1 MSDFM
6 NLPEHTTIQSC
17 TITVQPRYSET
28 DQGGVVHHSVYPVY
42 FEMGRTEL
50 LRANGLAYKDLE
62 ASGVFFV
69 IAELNIKYRRPAF
82 YDEKLNLE
90 TTCTNVSASKVEHSY
105 KLTRPPKGEPQ
116 ASRPSS
122 RGISPASAL
131 AAGEADPS
139 TGELLAEGASIL
151 ACVDAQ
157 GKIRRMPEFMYPGD

>member
-1 MSDFM
+1 MSFP
-6 NLPEHTTIQSC
+6 NHTKIKTC
-17 TITVQPRYSET
+17 TITIQPRYSET

-62 ASGVFFV
+62 AAGVFFV
-69 IAELNIKYRRPAF
+69 IAELRIKYRRPAF

-90 TTCTNVSASKVEHSY
+90 TICTNVTASKVEHSY

-122 RGISPASAL
+122 RGVSPGA
-131 AAGEADPS
+131 EPN
-139 TGELLAEGASIL
+139 TGELLAEAESVL
-151 ACVDAQ
+151 ACVDGK
-157 GKIRRMPEFMYPGD
+157 GKIRRMPDFMYPDA

>member
-1 MSDFM
+1 M
-6 NLPEHTTIQSC
+6 NLPKHTTLQSC
-17 TITVQPRYSET
+17 TTIIQPRYSET

-82 YDEKLNLE
+82 YDEQLRLE

-105 KLTRPPKGEPQ
+105 KLIR
-116 ASRPSS
+116 
-122 RGISPASAL
+122 
-131 AAGEADPS
+131 PS
-139 TGELLAEGASIL
+139 TGEILAEAQSVL
-151 ACVDAQ
+151 ACVDEK
-157 GKIRRMPEFMYPGD
+157 GKIRRMPEFMYPPE